1 MYFELLQMVV
11 TLKRTKHILIST
23 TNYKEKLPDRSE
35 IRKLPSFRE
44 SGALSLRQLTKTSP
58 STEEHYAGT
67 ILTWPEGQGPDNLT
81 GFPLNTHF

>member
-1 MYFELLQMVV
+1 MYFELLQMGSD
-11 TLKRTKHILIST
+11 LKKNKAH
-23 TNYKEKLPDRSE
+23 YKEKLPDRSE

-67 ILTWPEGQGPDNLT
+67 ILTWPEGQGPAPGHAQN
-81 GFPLNTHF
+81 